1 MPLPLPLPMM
11 MLRHGCPRCLMMMTT
26 MESDYDAAQLT
37 VQLHLHL
44 SSVCSAAQL
53 SSPAFPASP
62 ASPTA
67 SHLSLLASRE
77 REKNKTF
84 RRIALPC
91 PAPPC
96 PIPSAAFLVD
106 AAHRCSCR
114 FGNESQT
121 VPEVAWLTLLCLTM
135 LLLIP
140 MLLLLFSLA

>member
-1 MPLPLPLPMM
+1 MPLPLPMPMPMM

-53 SSPAFPASP
+53 SSPASP

-77 REKNKTF
+77 REKNKNLSKDCP
-84 RRIALPC
+84 ALPY
-91 PAPPC
+91 
-96 PIPSAAFLVD
+96 PIPTAAFLVD